1 MAQLYQAC
9 QERAYLQF
17 TSNASSHVTNYDCF
31 AVLDNKRE
39 ELFYRNQTTKETTS
53 VKLKPSLPWLIFM
66 RGWYTSRDISTYKVQ
81 LKISNN
87 ESIYLILNTEWTVR
101 ATVFAIYATT
111 KTW

>member
-1 MAQLYQAC
+1 VETDRLHAFRKHFPAPWKERQPDVMSQLCVVMAQLYQAC

-66 RGWYTSRDISTYKVQ
+66 RG
-81 LKISNN
+81 
-87 ESIYLILNTEWTVR
+87 
-101 ATVFAIYATT
+101 
-111 KTW
+111 